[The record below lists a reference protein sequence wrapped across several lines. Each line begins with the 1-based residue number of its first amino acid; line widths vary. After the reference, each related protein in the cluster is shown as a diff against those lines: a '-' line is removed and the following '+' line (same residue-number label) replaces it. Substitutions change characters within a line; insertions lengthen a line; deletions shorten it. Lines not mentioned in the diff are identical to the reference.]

1 MIYRLQPLRST
12 LAIGFTAVALAFGFT
27 PRAQAQF
34 GGRSSLANSF
44 VPDFSPRDLIVF
56 IDALGLEEWQ
66 RPVLEVLLDDYMN
79 GFTAGV
85 EGMRTE
91 MAGLKDRVAGVD
103 ANDVMSLITGPM
115 EKWQT
120 RKHGLRDDFLNNL
133 KAQLSDPQLEL
144 WPRLERALRREKSLP
159 AAEISGEAVNL
170 FSVVR
175 DLQLAPLQSDSI
187 QQILDTYELTL
198 DAALADRDRA
208 IEEASKEL
216 MQAMSSNDPERGV
229 AAQER
234 IMIKRV
240 AVRAVQENA
249 TTQIKDGLGGDLGT
263 QFEMKVLERAFPQV
277 FRPDP
282 VTPLFESALAIENLD
297 ATKKASIDSLF
308 LEFTPQNFGANVTLM
323 QAMRLSEP
331 QQPRRQ
337 TAAIQARKQGG
348 AVTRSP
354 EAEDV
359 VAARQAREAIWEKY
373 RNLLYEL
380 LNDQERENL
389 PGIGKPDN
397 AADAGKT
404 QSGRSS
410 SAASTL
416 GATDRAVPGSVKSGT
431 PGLAGNDPKETAGE
445 KSSKV
450 TGSGRQSGGRGAP
463 QQAQDQD

>member
-27 PRAQAQF
+27 PRAEAQF

-44 VPDFSPRDLIVF
+44 VPDFSPRDLVVF

-66 RPVLEVLLDDYMN
+66 RPVLEVLLDDYTN

-103 ANDVMSLITGPM
+103 ANDVMNLITGPM

-159 AAEISGEAVNL
+159 SAEISGEAVNL
-170 FSVVR
+170 FNVVR

-187 QQILDTYELTL
+187 RPILDTYEFAL

-240 AVRAVQENA
+240 AVRAVQENT

-282 VTPLFESALAIENLD
+282 VTPLFESALAMENLD

-359 VAARQAREAIWEKY
+359 VAARLAREAIWEKY

-416 GATDRAVPGSVKSGT
+416 GVTDRAVPGSGKSGT

-463 QQAQDQD
+463 QQAEDQD